1 MKKVLILIICLFLC
15 GCTNYVELDKL
26 AIMTGMGIDLVDGEY
41 KITVQIA
48 DTQKQGTGSTTS
60 TSPVR
65 FKNYSYTD
73 ESIHGAARRV
83 MTEMPKKIYSN
94 HLQLLVLSESII
106 KENIGDIIDF
116 LFREVELR
124 SDFYVLVSKD
134 CTPEDILGVVTQV
147 YPINAVGINKLL
159 TNNSKYLGSSALITF
174 DDLTNYY
181 ITKTK
186 EIVLPVIT
194 IDGEIDKSS
203 SDKNL
208 ESSIPESLLKI
219 DGMALFKGNE
229 FSFYLNSDDSIYYN
243 LSKNG
248 IDVTVIDYECEKEKY
263 VTIEILDGKSDI
275 KITKNKPEV
284 TIKVKTK
291 GNLTSSMCEY
301 KIDKEEGIKQIEAKA
316 EEEIKK
322 NILKVIDISKEYN
335 SDIFDIRDIYFR
347 KNNTFY
353 KKLENNYDEFYKNLQ
368 INVDVELDLFE
379 KGNGLQVIENEKDN

>member
-1 MKKVLILIICLFLC
+1 MKKIVIVLICLLLC

-26 AIMTGMGIDLVDGEY
+26 AIMTGMGIELVDGKY

-48 DTQKQGTGSTTS
+48 DTQKQGTGSTS
-60 TSPVR
+60 SSSPVR

-83 MTEMPKKIYSN
+83 MNEMPKKIYSN
-94 HLQLLVLSESII
+94 HLQLLVLG
-106 KENIGDIIDF
+106 ENIIQKDISDVIDF

-181 ITKTK
+181 ITSTK
-186 EIVLPVIT
+186 EMALPVIT

-219 DGMALFKGNE
+219 DGMALFKSNN
-229 FSFYLNSDDSIYYN
+229 FAFYLDSDDSIYFN

-248 IDVTVIDYECEKEKY
+248 IDVTVIDYECAKDKY

-275 KITKNKPEV
+275 KITKNKPV
-284 TIKVKTK
+284 VNIKVKTK

-301 KIDKEEGIKQIEAKA
+301 DIDKEKGIEQIEKAA
-316 EEEIKK
+316 EEEMKK
-322 NILKVIDISKEYN
+322 NILKIIDKSKEYN

-347 KNNTFY
+347 KNNNFY
-353 KKLENNYDEFYKNLQ
+353 KIKENNYDEFYKALT

>member
-1 MKKVLILIICLFLC
+1 MKKTLILFICLLLC

-26 AIMTGMGIDLVDGEY
+26 AIMTGMGIDLVDGKY

-48 DTQKQGTGSTTS
+48 DTQKQGTGSTS
-60 TSPVR
+60 SSSPVR
-65 FKNYSYTD
+65 FKNYSYSD
-73 ESIHGAARRV
+73 ESIHGAARKV
-83 MTEMPKKIYSN
+83 LTEMPKKIYSN

-106 KENIGDIIDF
+106 NENIGDIIDF

-186 EIVLPVIT
+186 EMVLPVIT

-203 SDKNL
+203 SSKNL

-219 DGMALFKGNE
+219 DGMALFKSNNLA
-229 FSFYLNSDDSIYYN
+229 FYLDSDDSIYFN

-248 IDVTVIDYECEKEKY
+248 IDVTIINYECDKDKY

-291 GNLTSSMCEY
+291 GNLTSSMCKY
-301 KIDKEEGIKQIEAKA
+301 NIDKEKGIKEIEVKA
-316 EEEIKK
+316 EEEIRK
-322 NILKVIDISKEYN
+322 NILKVVDVSKEHS
-335 SDIFDIRDIYFR
+335 SDIFDIRDIYFK
-347 KNNTFY
+347 KNNVFY
-353 KKLENNYDEFYKNLQ
+353 KIIENNYEDFYKNLKV
-368 INVDVELDLFE
+368 NVEVELDLFE
-379 KGNGLQVIENEKDN
+379 KGNGLQVIENEKNN